1 MQLRAREKQKHKSS
15 AKANCLSLMKSDDTW
30 LMAYVDG
37 ELPLHEREEVERE
50 LRTSPDV
57 AERVALL
64 QASRL
69 PYRDAFAGQKLPP
82 VPASLTAKID
92 EMARAAKLKAESQ

>member
-1 MQLRAREKQKHKSS
+1 
-15 AKANCLSLMKSDDTW
+15 MKSDDIL

-37 ELPLHEREEVERE
+37 ELPPHEREEVERE
-50 LRTSPDV
+50 LRTSPDL

-69 PYRDAFAGQKLPP
+69 PYRDAFAAQELPP
-82 VPASLTAKID
+82 VPPGLSAKIE
-92 EMARAAKLKAESQ
+92 EMALAAKAKAAQQEAGPSPGPDDPSGSTLH